1 MLEYWLWLSGRRG
14 LGVRGL
20 RALLEQFGTPEAVYC
35 ASDAEYPSD
44 IRPDGRTSLA
54 DKELAPA
61 RQILQQ
67 CYRQC
72 IHIVTLQDAVY
83 PQRLKNI
90 DDAPLVLYYQ
100 GVLPDFDAEPVIAMV
115 GTRRASAYGLLQA
128 KRLGYELGRYGAIVV
143 SGGAAGI
150 DTLALRG
157 AVSSGT
163 PPVAVF
169 ACGVDVDYP
178 AANRSL
184 FEDLRTNGCVMSELP
199 PGTPPLPEHFPSRN
213 RILSGLALG
222 SVVVEAPKKSGA
234 LITAR
239 HALEQGRD
247 VFTLPGN
254 LGNPTCAGNIQL
266 LKQGAILVEEGWDIL
281 QEYTYLYPELPQRQR
296 PDDARP
302 AGDEG
307 QPCCGGNFVQPG
319 KN

>member
-61 RQILQQ
+61 
-67 CYRQC
+67 
-72 IHIVTLQDAVY
+72 
-83 PQRLKNI
+83 
-90 DDAPLVLYYQ
+90 
-100 GVLPDFDAEPVIAMV
+100 
-115 GTRRASAYGLLQA
+115 
-128 KRLGYELGRYGAIVV
+128 
-143 SGGAAGI
+143 
-150 DTLALRG
+150 
-157 AVSSGT
+157 
-163 PPVAVF
+163 
-169 ACGVDVDYP
+169 
-178 AANRSL
+178 
-184 FEDLRTNGCVMSELP
+184 
-199 PGTPPLPEHFPSRN
+199 RN

-296 PDDARP
+296 PAGPMTLTAQEAAGSVVVAETAAAPEKTDTKAVDKQENRAYIDVQEILPQVSPDEAAVLRLLEDGKQPVDRLIDETQLP
-302 AGDEG
+302 AGRILSALTLLEVKG
-307 QPCCGGNFVQPG
+307 YVKRLPARYYELA
-319 KN
+319 KK

>member
-1 MLEYWLWLSGRRG
+1 MLFR
-14 LGVRGL
+14 
-20 RALLEQFGTPEAVYC
+20 
-35 ASDAEYPSD
+35 
-44 IRPDGRTSLA
+44 
-54 DKELAPA
+54 
-61 RQILQQ
+61 
-67 CYRQC
+67 
-72 IHIVTLQDAVY
+72 
-83 PQRLKNI
+83 
-90 DDAPLVLYYQ
+90 
-100 GVLPDFDAEPVIAMV
+100 
-115 GTRRASAYGLLQA
+115 
-128 KRLGYELGRYGAIVV
+128 

-296 PDDARP
+296 PAGPMTLTAQEAAGSVVVAETAAAPEKTDTKAVDKQENRAYIDVQEILPQVSPDEAAVLRLLEDGKQPVDRLIDETQLP
-302 AGDEG
+302 AGRILSALTLLEVKG
-307 QPCCGGNFVQPG
+307 YVKRLPARYYELA
-319 KN
+319 KK